1 MKIVIDTSPL
11 ISLAVL
17 DHLELLKKLFSTIIV
32 PHAVYQEIK
41 AAGEK
46 EEYIRIANFI
56 ENHIYSPKEEKIF
69 HHKLGKDETEAIILC
84 LELKADLLILDD
96 KKARTVAESH
106 DIKCIGTLGMLT
118 LARQKGIYKR
128 IKKVLYPIA

>member
-69 HHKLGKDETEAIILC
+69 HHKLGKGETEAIILC